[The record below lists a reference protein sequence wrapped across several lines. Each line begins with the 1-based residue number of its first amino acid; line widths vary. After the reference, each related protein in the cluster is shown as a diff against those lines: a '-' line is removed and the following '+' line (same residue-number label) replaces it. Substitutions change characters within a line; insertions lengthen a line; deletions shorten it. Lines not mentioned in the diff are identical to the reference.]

1 MEVSDHANQ
10 VSTAR
15 LDLVLASRAHQE
27 PSIVCHRSRFYQKVS
42 LAPQVD
48 IARTKAYQQFKAFA
62 MQGIT
67 VLQVRSH
74 QDLQATYALLD
85 TGALRGL
92 LIRYNVQRVLTSLK
106 KIKQG
111 A

>member
-1 MEVSDHANQ
+1 M
-10 VSTAR
+10 
-15 LDLVLASRAHQE
+15 
-27 PSIVCHRSRFYQKVS
+27 S
-42 LAPQVD
+42 LAPQVA
-48 IARTKAYQQFKAFA
+48 IARTKAYRRSKAFA
-62 MQGIT
+62 IQAIT

-85 TGALRGL
+85 TSALRGL

-106 KIKQG
+106 IIKQG